1 MSTAKANLSFF
12 VVLLILVT
20 IGFIATIMPWFGS
33 IFWAVIFTVIFW
45 PLYTMIQRRM
55 PRFRNLPAL
64 ITIILWIFL
73 ALIPLLLITGALIR
87 EINLFYELVRDGQ
100 FNIVTYS
107 NAILERMPEWLNKAL
122 DYFEITDL
130 ADIQAKVQASLANI
144 SRTAAN
150 QAVSVGQN
158 ALWFFA
164 ALGVMLYAMFF
175 FFRDGPKLIDR
186 IKYTI
191 PLTNE
196 YRNALFERFT
206 TVVKATVKGNI
217 LVAVVQG
224 TLGGIIFAFL
234 GVQGAILWG
243 VIMAFLS
250 LLPAVGSA
258 LIWFPVAVYFLAS
271 GAIFKGVVLLLFGFF
286 VIGLTDNVLRPIL
299 VGKSTKLP
307 DWVILIST
315 LGGLSV
321 FGINGFVIGP
331 LLAALFI
338 VCWQLFAE
346 TMIEHDANINRV
358 KKLETLEKLKYTKTP
373 KK

>member
-12 VVLLILVT
+12 VMLLVFVT
-20 IGFIATIMPWFGS
+20 IGFITIIMPWFGS
-33 IFWAVIFTVIFW
+33 VFWAVIFTVIFW
-45 PLYTMIQRRM
+45 PLHCRIHKMM
-55 PRFRNLPAL
+55 PSFPNIAAL
-64 ITIILWIFL
+64 ITLVFWIFL

-87 EINLFYELVRDGQ
+87 EINAFYELVRDGQ
-100 FNIVTYS
+100 FNIAVYS
-107 NAILERMPEWLNKAL
+107 NAILDKMPDWLDNAL
-122 DYFEITDL
+122 GYFELTDL
-130 ADIQAKVQASLANI
+130 SDIQSKVQASLANLT
-144 SRTAAN
+144 RTAAN
-150 QAVSVGQN
+150 QAVALGQN

-175 FFRDGPKLIDR
+175 FFRDGTKLLEK

-196 YRNALFERFT
+196 YRNTLLERFA
-206 TVVKATVKGNI
+206 TVIKATVKGNI
-217 LVAVVQG
+217 LVAMVQG
-224 TLGGIIFAFL
+224 GLGGLIFSFL
-234 GVQGAILWG
+234 GVQGAVLWG

-250 LLPAVGSA
+250 LLPAVGAA
-258 LIWFPVAVYFLAS
+258 LIWLPVAIYFLAT
-271 GAIFKGVVLLLFGFF
+271 GAMFKGVILILFGVF

-321 FGINGFVIGP
+321 YGINGFVIGP

-346 TMIEHDANINRV
+346 TLVEGDASQLRMQ
-358 KKLETLEKLKYTKTP
+358 KAATMDRLKGQKP
-373 KK
+373 PIK

>member
-1 MSTAKANLSFF
+1 
-12 VVLLILVT
+12 
-20 IGFIATIMPWFGS
+20 
-33 IFWAVIFTVIFW
+33 
-45 PLYTMIQRRM
+45 
-55 PRFRNLPAL
+55 
-64 ITIILWIFL
+64 
-73 ALIPLLLITGALIR
+73 
-87 EINLFYELVRDGQ
+87 
-100 FNIVTYS
+100 
-107 NAILERMPEWLNKAL
+107 
-122 DYFEITDL
+122 
-130 ADIQAKVQASLANI
+130 
-144 SRTAAN
+144 
-150 QAVSVGQN
+150 
-158 ALWFFA
+158 
-164 ALGVMLYAMFF
+164 MLYAMFF
-175 FFRDGPKLIDR
+175 FFRDGPKLVDR

-206 TVVKATVKGNI
+206 TVIKATVKGNI
-217 LVAVVQG
+217 LVAIVQG

-271 GAIFKGVVLLLFGFF
+271 AAIFKGVVLLLFGFF

-307 DWVILIST
+307 DWLILIST

-331 LLAALFI
+331 LLTALFI
-338 VCWQLFAE
+338 VSWQLFAE
-346 TMIEHDANINRV
+346 TMIEHDANMLRL
-358 KKLETLEKLKYTKTP
+358 KKTEALEKLKGP
-373 KK
+373 KATGK

>member
-122 DYFEITDL
+122 GYFEITDL

-234 GVQGAILWG
+234 GVQGSILWG

-258 LIWFPVAVYFLAS
+258 LIWFPVAIYFLAS

>member
-12 VVLLILVT
+12 VLLLILVT

-33 IFWAVIFTVIFW
+33 IFWAVIFAVIFW
-45 PLYTMIQRRM
+45 PLHTWIQRKM
-55 PRFRNLPAL
+55 PRFRNLAAL
-64 ITIILWIFL
+64 ITLILWIFL

-87 EINLFYELVRDGQ
+87 EINIFYELVRDGK

-107 NAILERMPEWLNKAL
+107 NAILERMPSWLDNAL
-122 DYFEITDL
+122 GYFEITDL
-130 ADIQAKVQASLANI
+130 ADIQTKIQASLANI

-158 ALWFFA
+158 TLWFFA

-175 FFRDGPKLIDR
+175 FFRDGPKLVDR

-206 TVVKATVKGNI
+206 TVIKATVKGNI
-217 LVAVVQG
+217 LVALVQG

-271 GAIFKGVVLLLFGFF
+271 AAIFKGVVLLLFGFF

-307 DWVILIST
+307 DWLILIST

-331 LLAALFI
+331 LLTALFI
-338 VCWQLFAE
+338 VSWQLFAE
-346 TMIEHDANINRV
+346 TMIEHDANMLRL
-358 KKLETLEKLKYTKTP
+358 KKTEALEKLKGP
-373 KK
+373 KATGK

>member
-20 IGFIATIMPWFGS
+20 IGFIATILPWFGS
-33 IFWAVIFTVIFW
+33 VFWAVIFAVIFW
-45 PLYTMIQRRM
+45 PIHSRIQRMM

-64 ITIILWIFL
+64 ITIVLWIFL

-87 EINLFYELVRDGQ
+87 EINAFYELVRDGQ
-100 FNIVTYS
+100 FNITTYS
-107 NAILERMPEWLNKAL
+107 NAILERMPEWLDNAL
-122 DYFEITDL
+122 GYFEITDL
-130 ADIQAKVQASLANI
+130 ADIQAKVQASLANL

-150 QAVSVGQN
+150 QAVYVGQN

-175 FFRDGPKLIDR
+175 FFRDGPKLVEK

-196 YRNALFERFT
+196 YRNTLFERFT

-217 LVAVVQG
+217 LVAMVQG
-224 TLGGIIFAFL
+224 ILGGIIFAFL
-234 GVQGAILWG
+234 SVQGAVLWG

-250 LLPAVGSA
+250 LLPAVGAA
-258 LIWFPVAVYFLAS
+258 LIWLPVAVYFLAT
-271 GAIFKGVVLLLFGFF
+271 GAIFKGIVLSLFGFF

-346 TMIEHDANINRV
+346 TMIEHDANILRE
-358 KKLETLEKLKYTKTP
+358 KKTEDLEKLKSP
-373 KK
+373 KLPRR

>member
-12 VVLLILVT
+12 VVLLVFVT

-33 IFWAVIFTVIFW
+33 VFWAVIFTVIFW
-45 PLYTMIQRRM
+45 PLHNRVLRMI
-55 PRFRNLPAL
+55 PRFRNLAAL
-64 ITIILWIFL
+64 ITLILWIFL

-87 EINLFYELVRDGQ
+87 EINAFYELVRDGQ
-100 FNIVTYS
+100 FNIAVYS
-107 NAILERMPEWLNKAL
+107 NVIIDKMPDWVHNAL
-122 DYFEITDL
+122 GYFEITDL
-130 ADIQAKVQASLANI
+130 ADIQAKVQASLANL

-150 QAVSVGQN
+150 QAVALGQN
-158 ALWFFA
+158 TLWFFA

-175 FFRDGPKLIDR
+175 FFRDGLKLIER

-196 YRNALFERFT
+196 YRNTLFERFT
-206 TVVKATVKGNI
+206 TVIKATVKGNI
-217 LVAVVQG
+217 LVAMVQG
-224 TLGGIIFAFL
+224 TLGGMIFAFL
-234 GVQGAILWG
+234 SVQGAVLWG
-243 VIMAFLS
+243 VVMAFLS
-250 LLPAVGSA
+250 LLPAVGAA
-258 LIWFPVAVYFLAS
+258 LIWFPVAVYFLAT
-271 GAIFKGVVLLLFGFF
+271 GAIFKGVILTLFGVF

-307 DWVILIST
+307 DWLILIST

-346 TMIEHDANINRV
+346 TMVEHDAAMIRL
-358 KKLETLEKLKYTKTP
+358 KKSETLEKLKRPTP
-373 KK
+373 PRN

>member
-12 VVLLILVT
+12 VVLLVLVT
-20 IGFIATIMPWFGS
+20 IGFIATILPWFGS
-33 IFWAVIFTVIFW
+33 VFWAVIFAVIFW
-45 PLYTMIQRRM
+45 PIHSRIQRMM

-64 ITIILWIFL
+64 ITIVLWIFL
-73 ALIPLLLITGALIR
+73 ALIPLLIITGALIR
-87 EINLFYELVRDGQ
+87 EINIFYELVRDGQ
-100 FNIVTYS
+100 FNITTYS
-107 NAILERMPEWLNKAL
+107 NAILERMPGWLNNAL
-122 DYFEITDL
+122 GYFEITDL
-130 ADIQAKVQASLANI
+130 ADIQAKIQASLANL
-144 SRTAAN
+144 SRAAAN

-175 FFRDGPKLIDR
+175 FFRDGPKLVEK

-196 YRNALFERFT
+196 YRNTLFERFT
-206 TVVKATVKGNI
+206 TVIKATVKGNI
-217 LVAVVQG
+217 LVAMVQG

-234 GVQGAILWG
+234 SVQGAVLWG
-243 VIMAFLS
+243 VTMAFLS
-250 LLPAVGSA
+250 LLPAVGAA
-258 LIWFPVAVYFLAS
+258 LIWLPVAVYFLAT
-271 GAIFKGVVLLLFGFF
+271 GAIFKGVVLSLFGVF

-346 TMIEHDANINRV
+346 TMIEHDANILRI
-358 KKLETLEKLKYTKTP
+358 KKAEALDKLKNSKP
-373 KK
+373 PIR